1 MELDRPESF
10 SRFSDLPPEIRL
22 VVWEY
27 SLPGTRI
34 VSVRCGADDLVPDSR
49 RSPVAVLG
57 CTTTTPNP
65 ANLHICVESRTE
77 AIKSYRRCFGFAR
90 RPGHIYFDPTRDVLY
105 FGPRAGYMA
114 TDAQFRTCMAMCDEA
129 ELAAVR
135 RIALSDALFWRGNTY
150 HSMTAT
156 SLSIDMLRIIH
167 QRLPNL
173 ELMVFVPREQD
184 EANPDELDHTLQR
197 MHEQVLTAINTLA
210 EEEVTWSMPEWR
222 VTTLKKLYSA
232 AGGCIPAH
240 QNIT

>member
-34 VSVRCGADDLVPDSR
+34 VTVHCGADDLVPDSR
-49 RSPVAVLG
+49 RSLVAVLG

-90 RPGHIYFDPTRDVLY
+90 RPGHIYFDPARDVLY

-114 TDAQFRTCMAMCDEA
+114 TDAQFRTCMAMCDPA

-135 RIALSDALFWRGNTY
+135 RIALSDALFWIGDTY
-150 HSMTAT
+150 HSMTAA
-156 SLSIDMLRIIH
+156 SLSIDVLRIVH
-167 QRLPNL
+167 QCLPNL
-173 ELMVFVPREQD
+173 ELIMFVPREQD

-197 MHEQVLTAINTLA
+197 MHEQVVTAINTLA
-210 EEEVTWSMPEWR
+210 EQETTWSMPEWH
-222 VTTLKKLYSA
+222 VTTLKALYSA
-232 AGGCIPAH
+232 AGASIPAH
-240 QNIT
+240 QNMT